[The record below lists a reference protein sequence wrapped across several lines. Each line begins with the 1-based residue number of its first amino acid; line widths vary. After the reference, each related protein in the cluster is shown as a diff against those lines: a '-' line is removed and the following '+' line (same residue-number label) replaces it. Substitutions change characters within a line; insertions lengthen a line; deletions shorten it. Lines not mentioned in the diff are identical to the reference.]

1 MTKRWP
7 RWRSNW
13 ISNSPSDTLTG
24 MQLSRFSVLA
34 IAAAALLCPG
44 LAGCSSDAGA
54 GAATPGAVAT
64 IDSARV
70 PLRVGVI
77 DFERAVAMP
86 GVQIVDVRTP
96 EEFAEGHI
104 PGAVNISVQDAG
116 FADQVSRLDPTAT
129 YAVYC
134 RSGNRSKSAVA
145 GMQRAGI
152 TSIYELESGTTGW
165 VAAGKPLVR

>member
-1 MTKRWP
+1 MTRRWP

-13 ISNSPSDTLTG
+13 ISNSPSDTLAG
-24 MQLSRFSVLA
+24 MQLSRFPALA
-34 IAAAALLCPG
+34 IAAAALLSPG

-54 GAATPGAVAT
+54 GTAAPGAVAA
-64 IDSARV
+64 IDSARA

-77 DFERAVAMP
+77 DFERVVAMP
-86 GVQIVDVRTP
+86 GVQIIDVRTP

-104 PGAVNISVQDAG
+104 PGAVNIAVQDAG
-116 FADQVSRLDPTAT
+116 FADQVSRLDPTGT